1 MDFKR
6 IRNSLDIN
14 SKENPSIFMALCLM
28 ETLLADF
35 QEETGKDISE
45 LDIGDETLSLKLTLI
60 YRNLKKIYD
69 NNKDSFTRG
78 VSRLEKMIS
87 EADDI
92 EQELNS
98 ISVEVEK
105 LSALKKAAEEKRAAY
120 ELAKKQKLEYDS
132 LTEEIRVIES
142 RIREYEGCNPENL
155 KGQMQT
161 KASELEALEGDMS
174 NLVAQIDDCNSKIS
188 SLTEGKNKKEIEL
201 QMLSEELS
209 LLSKSNEDITNEI
222 ELYPERKRKLLEDTA
237 LKKNQLHDLQE
248 ELDEY
253 YSRESMP
260 LESEIQVINER
271 ISKARAEAELKGDDI
286 KKLEEQYKQLVINID
301 SKNKEI
307 AKLSGECESR
317 SALFAAKSNEF
328 QAIQNTWF
336 EVNANYKNLIKTMD
350 ERILEI
356 EDYSSNKIP
365 EAQKSIDE
373 NTATRDA
380 LIKKLSALYEEKDS
394 LAENVVKIEENIKPL
409 ETEVE
414 RLTDLKSALT
424 ADYGNKSNQIK
435 KLEAEL
441 EELTGKT
448 DVEKLNN
455 YEIQLKKNIDNLNNV
470 EIECTRLEEEIEEC
484 KASIEGAMLRKK
496 QAEEQKKKLDDSMA
510 DLQALNDSLAAYD
523 TPEFRRELENVNR
536 RLMLLKGC
544 ERKLMST
551 INLISKHTGVQVENL
566 SRINQLNQNIS
577 SLSSLVNKHNEEL
590 LECSKLIKL
599 EERE

>member
-6 IRNSLDIN
+6 IRSSLDIN

-174 NLVAQIDDCNSKIS
+174 NLVAQIDDYNSKIS

-286 KKLEEQYKQLVINID
+286 KKLEEQYKQLVINLD

-455 YEIQLKKNIDNLNNV
+455 YEIQLKKNIDSLNNV
-470 EIECTRLEEEIEEC
+470 EIECTRLEKEIEEC

-496 QAEEQKKKLDDSMA
+496 QAEDQKKKLDDSMA
-510 DLQALNDSLAAYD
+510 DLQAVNDSLAAYD

-536 RLMLLKGC
+536 RLLLLKGC

-577 SLSSLVNKHNEEL
+577 SLSSLVNKHSEDL